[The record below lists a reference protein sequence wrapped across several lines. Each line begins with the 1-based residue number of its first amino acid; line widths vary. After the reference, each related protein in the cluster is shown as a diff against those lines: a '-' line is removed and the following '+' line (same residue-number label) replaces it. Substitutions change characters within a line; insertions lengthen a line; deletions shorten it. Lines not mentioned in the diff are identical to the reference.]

1 MHDAPDIIL
10 SQLLSSRLC
19 HDLIAPISAVK
30 TGMELLSEISAGA
43 TDPQVLELVMN
54 SAESLSRRLTFFRFA
69 FGYSSVNHIKS
80 LDEVYRIIDD
90 YLDPKKHQI
99 SWQVDT
105 GFVTVAH
112 ELKYWA
118 KLAANL
124 VSCCVDATPYGGKL
138 RVQFDHGG
146 NFLLALESQTSSLQ
160 AEVKVTLEQG
170 RPSGEVTTHTVQAYL
185 CYSWLKILGKRLIVE
200 EHPHQLLLYTVELE

>member
-1 MHDAPDIIL
+1 MQDAPDIII

-30 TGMELLSEISAGA
+30 TGLELLSDISSGE
-43 TDPQVLELVMN
+43 TDPQVSELIMH

-69 FGYSSVNHIKS
+69 FGFSSVNHIKS
-80 LDEVYRIIDD
+80 LDEVHTIIDD

-105 GFVTVAH
+105 GFVTSLP
-112 ELKYWA
+112 ELKFWA

-146 NFLLALESQTSSLQ
+146 NFLLALESQTSTLP
-160 AEVKVTLEQG
+160 AEVKATLEQG
-170 RPSGEVTTHTVQAYL
+170 RPSNEVTTHTVQAYL
-185 CYSWLKILGKRLIVE
+185 SYSWLKSLGKRLIFE
-200 EHPHQLLLYTVELE
+200 EHPNQLLLYTTPL